1 MRKTNSLKITAAL
14 LTSLFLAAAH
24 AGFIT
29 YKCTVNKDDAIFKP
43 GEKISFT
50 ARMLDDGKPASD
62 KIFMSYILYHDHK
75 RIKSGIVA
83 GNEKIDFT
91 TSIDHPGWVFLQLQ
105 ALEQYNDGKTVK
117 KREIMQKIT
126 KNGKI
131 KEVKAAGG
139 IGAMV
144 SPLEITP
151 STTEPADFD
160 EFWQNIKNELAKV
173 PIKVLE
179 IKQFARKD
187 LRAYDVKIACAGEK
201 PVSGILCIPSDAKP
215 GSCPA
220 VVSFQGAG
228 VNSAFADSALVRVGA
243 ITFNVNAH
251 GIVNGKPAKFY
262 QDLRKNYYFTTLD
275 EKRQKNYLR
284 WNRDDRNK
292 YYMRDMFIRVLRALE
307 YVKTLP
313 EWDKKHLVATGTSQG
328 GTQSIVA
335 AALDKDVTFVRA
347 GVPGWC
353 DISGVTANRR
363 SGGGNIY
370 SLEDLKKE
378 PNLVKEMSYFDCMF
392 FARRIKC
399 PIYIN
404 TGFIDTTCAPSSVF
418 AAYNQIPATT
428 EKHMQTTPDD
438 GHGAK
443 HTIGFKA
450 LKKYITDITKKG
462 K

>member
-1 MRKTNSLKITAAL
+1 MKRFYSLLVFILSAATLQAGTITFQYTTNKA
-14 LTSLFLAAAH
+14 
-24 AGFIT
+24 
-29 YKCTVNKDDAIFKP
+29 DAIYKA
-43 GEKISFT
+43 GDKIVFT
-50 ARMLDDGKPASD
+50 VKMLEDGKVPQD
-62 KIFMSYILYHDHK
+62 KYIQYRLHHDHK
-75 RIKSGIVA
+75 VVKRGIVSSA
-83 GNEKIDFT
+83 NDLIIETVSEKP
-91 TSIDHPGWVFLQLQ
+91 SWVFIDVWAKDSKKQFIKQ
-105 ALEQYNDGKTVK
+105 EVKRKNKTVK
-117 KREIMQKIT
+117 EL
-126 KNGKI
+126 
-131 KEVKAAGG
+131 VKGG

-144 SPLEITP
+144 EPEKLLP
-151 STTEPADFD
+151 NQPEPADFD

-173 PIKVLE
+173 PVKVLE
-179 IKQFARKD
+179 IKQFDRKD

-378 PNLVKEMSYFDCMF
+378 PHLVKEMSYFDCMF